1 MIRFH
6 IYVLAWC
13 RRRTEKFE
21 GITDACR
28 IFTRIRTNK
37 ISPRIHFRE
46 FLTPIPLYGSTAVV
60 ISTAALRPRLEP
72 YLICAMR
79 HWKLALREL
88 SAEAHLHL
96 YARWLSGRA
105 GRGLH
110 KAAIYG
116 AFAVLAAV
124 VFGTLSVHPF

>member
-1 MIRFH
+1 
-6 IYVLAWC
+6 
-13 RRRTEKFE
+13 
-21 GITDACR
+21 
-28 IFTRIRTNK
+28 
-37 ISPRIHFRE
+37 
-46 FLTPIPLYGSTAVV
+46 LTPIPLSESTAVT

-88 SAEAHLHL
+88 SAEARLHL
-96 YARWLSGRA
+96 YARRLSGRA
-105 GRGLH
+105 GRGRH
-110 KAAIYG
+110 IVAVYG